1 MKITTQRL
9 KEIIQEEIHS
19 DERIVSAIRD
29 LSSDL
34 KNTSL
39 NRAIDKLIDRIDDLD
54 LSVDFLS
61 AAVLDV
67 DPLSISGAQAA
78 LGRSA
83 NPQGS
88 MSLKKP
94 PAEVEEAIRQ
104 ELEAVL
110 SETSGYYGG
119 NLTIDDVQEVLP
131 HLSSGEQTDI
141 WEKYKHLNNQDELR
155 KALRMNEEDDWIQKA
170 VDPDHEGYCTPMTK
184 PTCTPKRK
192 ALAKRFKKAAKK
204 KDREGG
210 TGWQGKV

>member
-1 MKITTQRL
+1 
-9 KEIIQEEIHS
+9 
-19 DERIVSAIRD
+19 
-29 LSSDL
+29 
-34 KNTSL
+34 
-39 NRAIDKLIDRIDDLD
+39 
-54 LSVDFLS
+54 
-61 AAVLDV
+61 
-67 DPLSISGAQAA
+67 
-78 LGRSA
+78 
-83 NPQGS
+83 

-94 PAEVEEAIRQ
+94 PAEVEEIIRQ

-110 SETSGYYGG
+110 GETSGYYGG

-155 KALRMNEEDDWIQKA
+155 KALRMNEEDDWIHKA